1 MTLKDCYQSFGGNYD
16 EVLGRLQREKMVE
29 KFVLKF
35 LDDKSFRLLVDALD
49 EKQYEDALRAV
60 HTIKGICQNLSF
72 TRLSESSA
80 LMTKTLRDGEFERAA
95 GMMAQVT
102 QDYEQTVQSIKDYQQ
117 SKGE

>member
-35 LDDKSFRLLVDALD
+35 LDDKSFRLLVDAMD
-49 EKQYEDALRAV
+49 EKQYEDAL
-60 HTIKGICQNLSF
+60 KGICQNLSF

>member
-1 MTLKDCYQSFGGNYD
+1 MTLKDCYERFGGNYD
-16 EVLGRLQREKMVE
+16 EVLGRLQREKTVE

-35 LDDKSFRLLVDALD
+35 LDDKSFCLLADAMD

-72 TRLSESSA
+72 TRLYESSA
-80 LMTKTLRDGEFERAA
+80 LMTKTLRDGDVESAA

-102 QDYEQTVQSIKDYQQ
+102 QDYEQTIQCIKDYQQ
-117 SKGE
+117 AKGE